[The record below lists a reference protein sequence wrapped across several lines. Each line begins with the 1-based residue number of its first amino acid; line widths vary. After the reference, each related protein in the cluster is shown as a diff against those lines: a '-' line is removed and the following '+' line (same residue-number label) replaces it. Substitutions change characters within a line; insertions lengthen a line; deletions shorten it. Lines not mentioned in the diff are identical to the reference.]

1 MAEQLHFFDIPS
13 PCVGICQL
21 NEKGYCRGCYR
32 SRDERFQWLSL
43 SNAQKENVIRLCR
56 QRRYRAAKRGLTTGS
71 AIRTAGFILNK

>member
-43 SNAQKENVIRLCR
+43 SNAQKENVIRLR
-56 QRRYRAAKRGLTTGS
+56 HNLRIARTTAAYQQALTAAAQRNL
-71 AIRTAGFILNK
+71 

>member
-56 QRRYRAAKRGLTTGS
+56 QRRYRAAKGDTLPEAPSGQLDL
-71 AIRTAGFILNK
+71 F

>member
-32 SRDERFQWLSL
+32 SRDERFQWQSL
-43 SNAQKENVIRLCR
+43 SNA
-56 QRRYRAAKRGLTTGS
+56 
-71 AIRTAGFILNK
+71 